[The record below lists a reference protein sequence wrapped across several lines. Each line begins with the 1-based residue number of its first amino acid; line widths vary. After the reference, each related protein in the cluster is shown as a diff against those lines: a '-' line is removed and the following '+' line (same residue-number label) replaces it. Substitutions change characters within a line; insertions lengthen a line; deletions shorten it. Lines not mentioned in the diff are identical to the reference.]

1 MNEELKQLESGQ
13 GGKRRGL
20 EIIAM
25 GLGTFALAWLIP
37 KFAFLALGFYGIYRL
52 VAKQSWAEGG
62 FWLGMALVV
71 FLALP
76 LLYPIFWLLKLA
88 GLGLAAFGLVVMFK
102 SP

>member
-1 MNEELKQLESGQ
+1 MNEELKQLETNP
-13 GGKRRGL
+13 GGKRRGVEL
-20 EIIAM
+20 IGM
-25 GLGTFALAWLIP
+25 GLGTFVLAWMIP

-62 FWLGMALVV
+62 FWLGMALII
-71 FLALP
+71 FLAMP
-76 LLYPIFWLLKLA
+76 LLSPIFWLLKLA